1 MLMEAACI
9 FGSDLE
15 NVLLPSGA
23 PPKAEAWGRRSLC
36 TKVPKTSGRVG
47 FIPGLGFL
55 TASLPELAN
64 EQQNFRGYTL
74 SSHVGASIWS
84 LGPSFASAVGQASGS
99 GCLGISFL
107 GNHILTSSL
116 LCPRR
121 SKSRRRRVFLRKCP
135 LCAWFFQSADA
146 G

>member
-1 MLMEAACI
+1 MEAACI

-64 EQQNFRGYTL
+64 GANEQQNFRGTL
-74 SSHVGASIWS
+74 CRPMSVRQYGASDRH
-84 LGPSFASAVGQASGS
+84 LPQQLVKPQVQAV
-99 GCLGISFL
+99 
-107 GNHILTSSL
+107 
-116 LCPRR
+116 
-121 SKSRRRRVFLRKCP
+121 
-135 LCAWFFQSADA
+135 
-146 G
+146 